1 MRHTLPVFDN
11 ARNDVVSMD
20 FKYIDILGVMNICN
34 AAVSLHDRCFL
45 QGTSV
50 LLMQYSETWKN
61 AKWQN
66 EGRKGMV

>member
-1 MRHTLPVFDN
+1 MRHTLAVFDN

-34 AAVSLHDRCFL
+34 AAVSLHDRCFFFFS
-45 QGTSV
+45 SV
-50 LLMQYSETWKN
+50 LLMQYFETWKN